1 MIQTLLATI
10 PQPPTHLPIPKTAEI
25 IFTIFSFLPIP
36 LTLAAAARDLIR
48 RHDPLLLYCLIG
60 GTLSVLFEPIVDIL
74 GLCFLK
80 SNGAIG
86 TFTIIDRTI
95 PLYLIPVYTWY
106 VGGLAYVF
114 YRLFERGI
122 TTKMVFGLWAVGCV
136 ANIFDET
143 PGLLMGVYTYYGH
156 QPLDIWGLPLWW
168 IFVNSLIP
176 LTAATL
182 IYKLK
187 PRLNRWKLIAVIAF
201 IPMAD
206 GIANAAT
213 AWPVWMALNQT
224 DVSYVWTYLAALVT
238 IGLAGLFTWVV
249 AGIVAR
255 PVHEATIVALSS
267 LRTALRGTGRW
278 PPVESE
284 PHALFGSEPRA

>member
-156 QPLDIWGLPLWW
+156 QPLNIWGLPLWW

-187 PRLNRWKLIAVIAF
+187 PRLNGWKLIAVIAF

>member
-48 RHDPLLLYCLIG
+48 RHDPLLLYCVIG

-156 QPLDIWGLPLWW
+156 QPLNIWGLPLWW

-187 PRLNRWKLIAVIAF
+187 PRLNGWKLIAVIAF

-213 AWPVWMALNQT
+213 AWPVWMALNQA

>member
-1 MIQTLLATI
+1 VITMIQTLLATI
-10 PQPPTHLPIPKTAEI
+10 SQAPTHLRIPKTAEI
-25 IFTIFSFLPIP
+25 VFTIFSFLPIP
-36 LTLAAAARDLIR
+36 FTLASAARDLLR

-74 GLCFLK
+74 GLCYLK
-80 SNGAIG
+80 ENGAIG

-122 TTKMVFGLWAVGCV
+122 TTRMVFGLWALGWA

-156 QPLDIWGLPLWW
+156 QPLNIWGLPLWW
-168 IFVNSLIP
+168 IFVNSLMP
-176 LTAATL
+176 LIAAAL

-187 PRLNRWKLIAVIAF
+187 PRLNGWKLIAVIAL

-206 GIANAAT
+206 GIANAAA

-224 DVSYVWTYLAALVT
+224 DVSYVWTYLAAVVT
-238 IGLAGLFTWVV
+238 FGLAGLSTWIVAVV
-249 AGIVAR
+249 VAR
-255 PVHEATIVALSS
+255 PAHEATIVALSS
-267 LRTALRGTGRW
+267 LRTALRGTRK
-278 PPVESE
+278 
-284 PHALFGSEPRA
+284 AAA